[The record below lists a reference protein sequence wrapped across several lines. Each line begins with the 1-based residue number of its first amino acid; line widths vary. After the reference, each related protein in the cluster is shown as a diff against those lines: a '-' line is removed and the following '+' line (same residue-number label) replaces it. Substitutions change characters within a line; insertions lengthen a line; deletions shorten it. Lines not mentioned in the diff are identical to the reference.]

1 MSLRLPLDDLSAG
14 DRDLPPEAAR
24 YVTRVHRLGAGDR
37 FQAFDPEHALV
48 ADGAILSAA
57 RDACRVRIENITPA
71 PRPSRE
77 VTLIQAIGKGDKLDA
92 IVRDAT
98 ELGATRVVPVIAIRS
113 VSRPGE
119 ARSERWRRIAV
130 EAARQCGRGDAPLVE
145 PPASLL
151 KVLQSPAAPE
161 TLALCLDPT
170 ASQALGPLLTATL
183 GNANAVTLVVGPEG
197 GLDPEELQAA
207 ERAGYTRVNLGP
219 RVLRTETV
227 CAAVLGALV
236 VLSTPQP

>member
-1 MSLRLPLDDLSAG
+1 MGLRLPLDDLRAG
-14 DRDLPPEAAR
+14 DRELPPEAAR

-48 ADGAILSAA
+48 ADGLILAA
-57 RDACRVRIENITPA
+57 TRDACRVRIERITPA
-71 PRPSRE
+71 PRPPRE

-98 ELGATRVVPVIAIRS
+98 ELGVTRILPVIAIRS

-130 EAARQCGRGDAPLVE
+130 EAARQCGRGDAPIVE

-151 KVLQSPAAPE
+151 KVLQSPVAPE
-161 TLALCLDPT
+161 ALALCLDP
-170 ASQALGPLLTATL
+170 ASNQALGPLLTSAL
-183 GNANAVTLVVGPEG
+183 GNTHAVTLVVGPEG
-197 GLDPEELQAA
+197 GLDLQELQAA
-207 ERAGYTRVNLGP
+207 ERAGYLRANVGP
-219 RVLRTETV
+219 RILRTETV
-227 CAAVLGALV
+227 CAAVLGALL